1 MPPFPLAI
9 AFDTQGP
16 LLSWPTVPGKTY
28 QVQFKN
34 TLNDLLWQDLS
45 GDVSNVGNI
54 EYFRDTSPGPLLRFY
69 RIKSF

>member
-1 MPPFPLAI
+1 LAI

-16 LLSWPTVPGKTY
+16 LLSWPVVPGKTY

-34 TLNDLLWQDLS
+34 ALNDPLWQDLN
-45 GDVSNVGNI
+45 GDIIFVGST
-54 EYFRDTSPGPLLRFY
+54 EYFRDTSSSPVLRFY